1 MSAEDAAAIVVSV
14 ESVLVFQSSPNFDSI
29 EKRGWDTTCPRQ
41 MFLVERGYKMS
52 GGTMVVLKHFCEPC
66 FERMLGLNMW
76 DIMTGEIIKVK
87 REDYDKVE
95 GETLYDATTK

>member
-1 MSAEDAAAIVVSV
+1 
-14 ESVLVFQSSPNFDSI
+14 
-29 EKRGWDTTCPRQ
+29 
-41 MFLVERGYKMS
+41 
-52 GGTMVVLKHFCEPC
+52 MVVLKHFCEPC